1 MVIRPA
7 VRSTVARGRSV
18 IAVRCNKVA
27 PTRLAYLR
35 AVPAAFWYRNFNIS
49 AATMELPTTTL
60 GKDGPEVTAIGYG
73 AMGISA
79 FYEPHLTDEQ
89 AFPLFDK
96 LLDLGCTF
104 WDTARIYGDNEEII
118 GRYFAQTGN
127 RSKVFLCTK
136 VGYKAPVVGGGIAT
150 PSGEPEFIR
159 SSCEQSLKRLGV
171 ETIDLYYQHR
181 IDTTIPIEKTIE
193 GFAEL
198 VKEGKIRYIGLSECS
213 AATLRRAY
221 KVHPITAVQIEYSP
235 FSLDPETNGLLDAC
249 KELGVAVVAYSPLS
263 RGFLTGAYS
272 SPDDFE
278 PNDVRKRL
286 PRFQAENFAPNLEL
300 VKKLKTIADSKGATT
315 GQVSLAWLMALGAI
329 PIPGSTKMA
338 RIDENVASVNVKLT
352 EEEMKTIR
360 EYVDA
365 ANIVGGR
372 YPPVVT
378 NLYADTPA
386 LE

>member
-1 MVIRPA
+1 MV
-7 VRSTVARGRSV
+7 
-18 IAVRCNKVA
+18 
-27 PTRLAYLR
+27 
-35 AVPAAFWYRNFNIS
+35 F
-49 AATMELPTTTL
+49 PTTTL
-60 GKDGPEVTAIGYG
+60 GKDGPEITALGYG

-96 LLDLGCTF
+96 LLELGCTF
-104 WDTARIYGDNEEII
+104 WDTARIYGDNEEIL
-118 GRYFAQTGN
+118 GRYFAKTGN

-136 VGYKAPVVGGGIAT
+136 VGYKAPVVGGGIPS

-159 SSCEQSLKRLGV
+159 NSCEQSLKRLGV

-181 IDTTIPIEKTIE
+181 IDTTIPIEITIA

-198 VKEGKIRYIGLSECS
+198 VKEGKIRHIGLSECS
-213 AATLRRAY
+213 AETLRRAY
-221 KVHPITAVQIEYSP
+221 KIHPIAAVQIEHSP
-235 FSLDPETNGLLDAC
+235 FSLDAETNGVIDAC

-263 RGFLTGAYS
+263 RGFLTGAYT
-272 SPDDFE
+272 SPEDFE
-278 PNDVRKRL
+278 PNDVRRRL
-286 PRFQAENFAPNLEL
+286 PRFQAENFPANLEL
-300 VKKLKTIADSKGATT
+300 VNKLKAIADKKGVTT
-315 GQVSLAWLMALGAI
+315 GQISLAWLMAQGSI
-329 PIPGSTKMA
+329 PIPGSTKLA
-338 RIDENVASVNVKLT
+338 RIEENAASVDVKLT
-352 EEEMKTIR
+352 EEELKTIR

-372 YPPVVT
+372 YPPVVG

>member
-1 MVIRPA
+1 MSGA
-7 VRSTVARGRSV
+7 TQ
-18 IAVRCNKVA
+18 VA
-27 PTRLAYLR
+27 PTPQTYLR
-35 AVPAAFWYRNFNIS
+35 ARPAA
-49 AATMELPTTTL
+49 AAFASSFSSSPGKMAFPTTTL
-60 GKDGPEVTAIGYG
+60 GKDGPEITALGYG

-96 LLDLGCTF
+96 LLELGCTF
-104 WDTARIYGDNEEII
+104 WDTARIYGDNEEIL
-118 GRYFAQTGN
+118 GRYFAKTGN

-136 VGYKAPVVGGGIAT
+136 VGYKAPVVGGGIPS

-159 SSCEQSLKRLGV
+159 NSCEQSLKRLGV

-181 IDTTIPIEKTIE
+181 IDTTIPIEKTIA
-193 GFAEL
+193 GFVEL

-213 AATLRRAY
+213 AETLRRAY
-221 KVHPITAVQIEYSP
+221 KIHPITAVQIEYSP
-235 FSLDPETNGLLDAC
+235 FSLDAETNGVIDAC

-263 RGFLTGAYS
+263 RGFLTGAYT
-272 SPDDFE
+272 SPEDFE
-278 PNDVRKRL
+278 PNDVRRRL
-286 PRFQAENFAPNLEL
+286 PRFQAENFPANLQL
-300 VKKLKTIADSKGATT
+300 VNKLKAIADKKGVTT
-315 GQVSLAWLMALGAI
+315 GQISLAWLMAQGSI

-338 RIDENVASVNVKLT
+338 RIEENVASADVKLT
-352 EEEMKTIR
+352 EEELKTIR

-372 YPPVVT
+372 YPPVVG